1 MGPGTV
7 VLLRATNVTI
17 MHALL
22 WQRINGL
29 KEELDY
35 ERDERVRIE
44 DEHTES
50 VQPA

>member
-1 MGPGTV
+1 V
-7 VLLRATNVTI
+7 
-17 MHALL
+17 
-22 WQRINGL
+22 L

-50 VQPA
+50 VQYYLRAWC